1 MAGALSIGYGRFG
14 LRIEAML
21 LVSAAVS
28 TGVALFCGHSWEA
41 ILQSIVDRFARA
53 LPAVLVLIAVG
64 AVIGSWIVGGTIPL
78 LVSYGLQII
87 EPQSIFLTAFIASSV
102 VSLCTGTSWG
112 SAGTIGV
119 AMMGVAINL
128 DVPLAPVAGAV
139 VSGAYFGDKISPLS
153 DTTNFAPAVCG
164 TTLYPHIRH
173 LLYTTVPGFVLSAIV
188 FAVYGMMHHATD
200 TDVASPRVIETL
212 AQLDQIFRLNP
223 ILLLPPA
230 LVLFGAIRGLPA
242 LPLMLGGSVL
252 GVINAI
258 LLQGVPLRHALN
270 AMFDGANLAMFAG
283 PNSPEIYA
291 PEIGKLIERGGMIG
305 MMPTV
310 LLILCA
316 FAFASPLTLSGALGR
331 VLETLVKSVRTVFG
345 LISATITTTLLVV
358 ATTADGKLALLIPG
372 ELFQDAYRR
381 HGLHLKNLSRTV
393 EDAGTIIEP
402 LIPWTSAGLFMAM
415 TLGVPTLEYLPWAV
429 LCYTGILFALLYAA
443 TGFGIAKAEGEP
455 ALKKLKTEKLTL
467 NSEVCG
473 RWASRTN

>member
-1 MAGALSIGYGRFG
+1 MASALSIGYGRFG

-21 LVSAAVS
+21 LLSAAVS
-28 TGVALFCGHSWEA
+28 AGVALYCGHTWEA
-41 ILQSIVDRFARA
+41 ILQSVVDRFAQA
-53 LPAVLVLIAVG
+53 LPAVLVLIVVG

-78 LVSYGLQII
+78 LVSYGLEII
-87 EPQSIFLTAFIASSV
+87 QPRSIFLTAFIASSL

-128 DVPLAPVAGAV
+128 EVPLAPVAGAV

-173 LLYTTVPGFVLSAIV
+173 LLYTTLPGFVLSAIV
-188 FAVYGMMHHATD
+188 FGIYGMVHHGGEAS
-200 TDVASPRVIETL
+200 VASPRVAETL
-212 AQLDQIFRLNP
+212 SQLDQLFRLNP
-223 ILLLPPA
+223 VLLLPPA
-230 LVLFGAIRGLPA
+230 LVLLGAMRGLPA
-242 LPLMLGGSVL
+242 LPLMLGGSVM
-252 GVINAI
+252 GIVNAI
-258 LLQGVPLRHALN
+258 WLQGVPLGHALN
-270 AMFDGANLAMFAG
+270 AAFDGANLSMF
-283 PNSPEIYA
+283 SPDRIA
-291 PEIGKLIERGGMIG
+291 PTTFTPEIGQLVERGGMVG

-316 FAFASPLTLSGALGR
+316 FAFASPLTLSGALSR
-331 VLETLVKSVRTVFG
+331 VLETLVNSVRSVFG
-345 LISATITTTLLVV
+345 LISATIATTLLVV

-393 EDAGTIIEP
+393 EDAGTVVEP

-429 LCYTGILFALLYAA
+429 LCYSGVLFALIYAA
-443 TGFGIAKAEGEP
+443 TGFGIAKSDTP
-455 ALKKLKTEKLTL
+455 
-467 NSEVCG
+467 EV
-473 RWASRTN
+473 

>member
-1 MAGALSIGYGRFG
+1 MASALSIGYGQFG

-21 LVSAAVS
+21 LLSAAVS
-28 TGVALFCGHSWEA
+28 IGVALFCGHSWEE

-78 LVSYGLQII
+78 LVSYGLEII
-87 EPQSIFLTAFIASSV
+87 QPRSIFLTAFIASSL

-173 LLYTTVPGFVLSAIV
+173 LLYTTLPGFVLSAIV
-188 FAVYGMMHHATD
+188 FGVYGMVHHGGEAS
-200 TDVASPRVIETL
+200 VASPRVAETL
-212 AQLDQIFRLNP
+212 AQLDQLFRLNP
-223 ILLLPPA
+223 VLLLPPA
-230 LVLFGAIRGLPA
+230 LVLLGAMRGLPA
-242 LPLMLGGSVL
+242 LPLMLGGSVM
-252 GVINAI
+252 GIVNAI
-258 LLQGVPLRHALN
+258 WLQGVPLGHALN
-270 AMFDGANLAMFAG
+270 AAFDGANLSMFASDG
-283 PNSPEIYA
+283 IAPTTFT
-291 PEIGKLIERGGMIG
+291 PEIGQLVERGGMIG

-316 FAFASPLTLSGALGR
+316 FAFASPLTLSGALSR
-331 VLETLVKSVRTVFG
+331 VLETLVNSVRSVFG

-393 EDAGTIIEP
+393 EDAGTVVEP

-429 LCYTGILFALLYAA
+429 LCYTGVLFALIYAA
-443 TGFGIAKAEGEP
+443 TGFGIAKSDTPEA
-455 ALKKLKTEKLTL
+455 
-467 NSEVCG
+467 
-473 RWASRTN
+473 